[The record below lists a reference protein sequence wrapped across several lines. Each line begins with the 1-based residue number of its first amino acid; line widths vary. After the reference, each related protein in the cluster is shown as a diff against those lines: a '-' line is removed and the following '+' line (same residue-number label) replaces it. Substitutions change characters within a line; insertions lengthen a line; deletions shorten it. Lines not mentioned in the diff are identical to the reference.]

1 MQPTRGDVLMVVD
14 VQHDFLEGGALGIPH
29 GSSVIAPLN
38 HALDVF
44 TAHRLPVIATRDW
57 HPANHCSFHERGG
70 PWPPHCIQD
79 THGAAF
85 HPSLHLPADA
95 IIVSKGTDPAHE
107 AYSGFEGTD
116 LAAILRRL
124 GCRRLWIGG
133 LATDYCVRASGRDAL
148 AAGFEV
154 VVIEDG
160 VCAVDVTPGDGAR
173 ALEELR
179 RGGARMEVSTTLR
192 P

>member
-14 VQHDFLEGGALGIPH
+14 VQHDFLEGGALGIPR